1 MGIDGMLSEQ
11 KLVRLLRYFQVHKSQ
26 GQTLDRVK
34 VHLNG
39 TFEKG
44 QAYVALSRCTSLA
57 GLEVHNFSPATVI
70 AHAKVLEWSKN
81 LKSIS
86 DSRLTAAQQPAKSP
100 TERPA
105 AAVSFARSPANHPRP
120 TEGQLVQGWSDD
132 EEEELA
138 MRIYHSL

>member
-1 MGIDGMLSEQ
+1 M
-11 KLVRLLRYFQVHKSQ
+11 LLR
-26 GQTLDRVK
+26 DRAQI
-34 VHLNG
+34 LNSLAYHV
-39 TFEKG
+39 
-44 QAYVALSRCTSLA
+44 AYVALSRCTSLA

-70 AHAKVLEWSKN
+70 AHAKYVYGFRSVYKIINSYRRVLEWSKN